1 MALKYIL
8 REIDFKP
15 GGQREIVST
24 QSFDIEDAGLSAW
37 VQAIKV
43 KVQDERKFC
52 EFGKENVS

>member
-1 MALKYIL
+1 MALKYVL
-8 REIDFKP
+8 KEINFTP
-15 GGQREIVST
+15 GGQREIVNT
-24 QSFDIEDAGLSAW
+24 QSFNLDDAGLVAW

>member
-1 MALKYIL
+1 MALKYVL
-8 REIDFKP
+8 KEIDFP
-15 GGQREIVST
+15 AGQREVVST
-24 QSFDIEDAGLSAW
+24 QSFDLDDAGLVAW